1 MNVQNS
7 HALCELG
14 LAITKRLVQKDVD
27 LQGLSHLVSLP
38 PLLYKASEKEGDD
51 TLVCSLF
58 LVKFCSSFQYAIYS
72 CSYSV
77 QSDFPTETVL

>member
-27 LQGLSHLVSLP
+27 FQGLSHLVSLP

-58 LVKFCSSFQYAIYS
+58 WSNFVVPSSMLSILVHTLCK
-72 CSYSV
+72 V
-77 QSDFPTETVL
+77 LTVS